1 MNAWTIVATESS
13 SRECRM
19 RRSCR
24 SWKKHLAL
32 TTLTCL
38 SSDRSDESWTLR
50 TRTSS
55 DWATYMCSTKCQST
69 TSARDLRQV
78 VLSDC
83 PYQFSLIHVKS
94 ESAGGHPLLNSSNT
108 LLDAGYCQ
116 LHIFWF
122 AVHVQLIIIIAL
134 MGGGIKRCFCLTSV
148 CLTSD
153 VCRVHRA

>member
-1 MNAWTIVATESS
+1 MS
-13 SRECRM
+13 
-19 RRSCR
+19 
-24 SWKKHLAL
+24 
-32 TTLTCL
+32 
-38 SSDRSDESWTLR
+38 
-50 TRTSS
+50 
-55 DWATYMCSTKCQST
+55 STKCQST
-69 TSARDLRQV
+69 TAARDLRQV
-78 VLSDC
+78 VLSAC
-83 PYQFSLIHVKS
+83 PYQFGLIHVKS
-94 ESAGGHPLLNSSNT
+94 ELAGGHPLLNSSNT